1 MYLARAFERRAVA
14 WPPSQQRGS
23 RPPQRA
29 QGSGRATPAPPA
41 APPTG
46 TTTSGDS
53 TIPTRPFRRL
63 SPAEQQE
70 RRRQGLCF
78 NCDEPYVR
86 GHVCQRLF
94 YLEVDD
100 FLDEAAGEGVVDPL
114 EEPAAPDITGANALV
129 VSLHALAGIRTDKT
143 MPLPVTI
150 NGERLL
156 ALMDTGSTHNFLNSD
171 MMSRL
176 GLAMAGGEH
185 LRVTVSN
192 DDRLPCAGITRD
204 VPVIINAESFSITCV
219 GMRLGCFDFPMHELE
234 PLLGSEAR
242 LLGKGEP
249 SLLCQHADI
258 AELLHMVKARQASY
272 HLLGTEP
279 LQDLEVKVPEALVP
293 LPCPVVSMSS
303 KTTRLCHLH
312 IEDV

>member
-1 MYLARAFERRAVA
+1 VGGLPKYLQVDVELRDPQDLQTAMYLAWASERHVAA

-29 QGSGRATPAPPA
+29 QGSGRATPAPPG

-53 TIPTRPFRRL
+53 TTPTRPFHRL

-70 RRRQGLCF
+70 RHQQGLCF

-100 FLDEAAGEGVVDPL
+100 FLDEAGGEGGAGPL
-114 EEPAAPDITGANALV
+114 EEPAALDVTGANALV
-129 VSLHALAGIRTDKT
+129 VSLHALAGIQMDKT
-143 MPLPVTI
+143 LLLPVTI

-156 ALMDTGSTHNFLNSD
+156 ALMDIGSTHNFLNGD

-185 LRVTVSN
+185 LRATVAN
-192 DDRLPCAGITRD
+192 GDRLPCAGIARD
-204 VPVIINAESFSITCV
+204 VPVIINDESFSITCV
-219 GMRLGCFDFPMHELE
+219 GMRLGCFDFILDVDFLE
-234 PLLGSEAR
+234 T
-242 LLGKGEP
+242 
-249 SLLCQHADI
+249 
-258 AELLHMVKARQASY
+258 
-272 HLLGTEP
+272 LGTI
-279 LQDLEVKVPEALVP
+279 QWNFRALT
-293 LPCPVVSMSS
+293 LSFQ
-303 KTTRLCHLH
+303 RQGRRIH
-312 IEDV
+312 